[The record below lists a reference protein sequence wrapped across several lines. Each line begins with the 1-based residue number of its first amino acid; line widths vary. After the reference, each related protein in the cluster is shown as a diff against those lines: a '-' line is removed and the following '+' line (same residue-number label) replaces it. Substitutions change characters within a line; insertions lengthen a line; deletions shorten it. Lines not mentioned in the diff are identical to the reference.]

1 MATSERGNIEMLIH
15 RHTAV
20 GFLLVLLSLLIGYR
34 PAAGQQHRTLS
45 QQLVGGEFS
54 YTAKRGDSL
63 IGIGARFGVDAA
75 VIAADNNLSASSPLK
90 LGQVLRINNRH
101 IVPKRLE
108 EGILINI
115 PQRLLFHFKEGR
127 LLRFFPVGLGRRDW
141 PTPTG
146 QFTIVAREENPTWDV
161 PKSIQDEMQREG
173 KTVKT
178 CVPPGPDNPLGS
190 HWLGLSIPGY
200 GIHGTI
206 APTSIYRFQTHGCI
220 RAHADDI
227 AELFGEVSRGTP
239 VILIYE
245 RLLIAKIGQQVYLE
259 AHRDVYRKDSDAPR
273 LFEELL
279 KAFNLESV
287 VDRQLAQ
294 SIIRKEDG
302 IARPITRG
310 IGAMDSQ

>member
-1 MATSERGNIEMLIH
+1 M
-15 RHTAV
+15 
-20 GFLLVLLSLLIGYR
+20 
-34 PAAGQQHRTLS
+34 
-45 QQLVGGEFS
+45 
-54 YTAKRGDSL
+54 
-63 IGIGARFGVDAA
+63 
-75 VIAADNNLSASSPLK
+75 
-90 LGQVLRINNRH
+90 
-101 IVPKRLE
+101 
-108 EGILINI
+108 
-115 PQRLLFHFKEGR
+115 
-127 LLRFFPVGLGRRDW
+127 LRFFPVGLGRRDW

-239 VILIYE
+239 AILIYE
-245 RLLIAKIGQQVYLE
+245 RLLIAKIGQQIYLE
-259 AHRDVYRKDSDAPR
+259 AHRDVYKKNSDAPR
-273 LFEELL
+273 LFEALL
-279 KAFNLESV
+279 QTFNLESV

>member
-1 MATSERGNIEMLIH
+1 MATSEHGNIEMGIH

-34 PAAGQQHRTLS
+34 PTAGQQHRTLS

-63 IGIGARFGVDAA
+63 TAIGARFAVDAA

-90 LGQVLRINNRH
+90 LGQPLRINNRH
-101 IVPKRLE
+101 IIPKRVE
-108 EGILINI
+108 DGIVINI
-115 PQRLLFHFKEGR
+115 PQRMLFYFKEGR
-127 LLRFFPVGLGRRDW
+127 LLHFFPVGLGRRDW

-146 QFTIVAREENPTWDV
+146 QFKIVVKEENPTWDV
-161 PKSIQDEMQREG
+161 PESIQKEMQRAG

-190 HWLGLSIPGY
+190 HWLGLSMPGY

-220 RAHADDI
+220 RAQADDI
-227 AELFGEVSRGTP
+227 AQLFADVSRGTP
-239 VILIYE
+239 AILIYE
-245 RLLIAKIGQQVYLE
+245 RLLIAKSGQQVYLE
-259 AHRDVYRKDSDAPR
+259 AHRDIYNKDPDGPR
-273 LFEELL
+273 RIEELL
-279 KAFNLESV
+279 QPFTLESDF
-287 VDRQLAQ
+287 DRKLAG

-302 IARPITRG
+302 IARQITRG
-310 IGAMDSQ
+310 TGAMNSQ

>member
-1 MATSERGNIEMLIH
+1 MVTSEHRNIEMRIH
-15 RHTAV
+15 RHIAV
-20 GFLLVLLSLLIGYR
+20 GFLLLLLSLLLGYR
-34 PAAGQQHRTLS
+34 PAAGHQNRALS

-54 YTAKRGDSL
+54 YAAKRGDSL
-63 IGIGARFGVDAA
+63 IGIGARFGVDAG

-101 IVPKRLE
+101 IIPRRIE

-115 PQRLLFHFKEGR
+115 PQRLLFHFKGGR
-127 LLRFFPVGLGRRDW
+127 LLRFFPVGLGRWDW

-146 QFTIVAREENPTWDV
+146 HFNIVVKEENPTWDV

-227 AELFGEVSRGTP
+227 AQLFGEVSRGTP
-239 VILIYE
+239 AILIYE
-245 RLLIAKIGQQVYLE
+245 RLMIAKNGQQVYLE
-259 AHRDVYRKDSDAPR
+259 SHRDVYKKDPDAPR

-279 KAFNLESV
+279 QALNLESV

-294 SIIRKEDG
+294 SILRKQEG
-302 IARPITRG
+302 IARPITRE